1 MKIRSNI
8 IISEHPGMDAL
19 LLTTE
24 DDVVTHVVC
33 YDTETYISV
42 RSSILDHYEL
52 KRAGLVCNDYPT
64 IDKVLEHIRDELG
77 LSFMF
82 TCFLPE
88 SNALK
93 EDVVYTADLLN
104 GVYKLKVIR
113 IGGDKFKVIFGR
125 ISEYPL
131 EMYVDA
137 QVYGK
142 LVEYVRHGSSIQ
154 DIRNLITYG

>member
-8 IISEHPGMDAL
+8 IISEHPGMDVL

-24 DDVVTHVVC
+24 DDVVTHIVC
-33 YDTETYISV
+33 SDTETYIAV

-52 KRAGLVCNDYPT
+52 KRSGLVCNDHPT
-64 IDKVLEHIRDELG
+64 IDKILEHIRDELG

-88 SNALK
+88 SNSPK
-93 EDVVYTADLLN
+93 EDVIYTADLLN

-113 IGGDKFKVIFGR
+113 INDNKFKVRFGR
-125 ISEYPL
+125 INEHPIV
-131 EMYVDA
+131 MNVDA
-137 QVYGK
+137 QVFGK
-142 LVEYVRHGSSIQ
+142 LVDCVRHGSSIQ